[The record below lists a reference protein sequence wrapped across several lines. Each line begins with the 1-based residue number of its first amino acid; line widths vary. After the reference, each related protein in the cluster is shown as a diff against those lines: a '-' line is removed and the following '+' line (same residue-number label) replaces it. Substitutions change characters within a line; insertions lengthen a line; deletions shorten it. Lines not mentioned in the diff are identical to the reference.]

1 MKNDFQQKVKEFM
14 DENKMNN
21 PVEYRMLDL
30 VDEIGEVAKEIC
42 KMSKYG
48 TEKPTFREEIKTEL
62 GDAFY
67 SLTTVANYY
76 EVDLLEADCF
86 YDMRSNRILSA
97 RQHPDSLNHI
107 WSRVLNFC
115 RTK

>member
-76 EVDLLEADCF
+76 EVDLLEALEIVMQK
-86 YDMRSNRILSA
+86 YKKRINKGGHAGS
-97 RQHPDSLNHI
+97 DND
-107 WSRVLNFC
+107 
-115 RTK
+115 